1 MEYRAEE
8 LAIKADTT
16 VRNLHAYRDRGLLE
30 PPERRGRHAVYNDAH
45 LDRLQLIS
53 KLIQRGYTL
62 ANIGELLA
70 GQARGVDVAE
80 LLGVEAAL
88 LEPLSTGLGN
98 ILTGDQLMELY
109 GGSDS
114 ARIDASVKVGLLEP
128 IDPDVPLPERRYRVR
143 KPRAFRAGRDLVLA
157 GVPIDVTIAE
167 SAAISKAVQPIAHR
181 FVMLVAE
188 QIIREVE
195 DPASVEATTAGDNAD
210 LEDSIV
216 KVAQRLRQLAGGV
229 VAEELA
235 LQMDE
240 EIRQHL
246 GHLIDRRLAETASQD
261 RAEADIDLTAT
272 HHSS

>member
-1 MEYRAEE
+1 LGYAGAVEYRAEE

-16 VRNLHAYRDRGLLE
+16 VRNLRAYRDHGLLE

-62 ANIGELLA
+62 ANIGELLD

-98 ILTGDQLMELY
+98 IMTGEQLMELY
-109 GGSDS
+109 GVTDS
-114 ARIDASVKVGLLEP
+114 ARIDASVEVGLLEP
-128 IDPDVPLPERRYRVR
+128 IDPDVPLPERRFRVR

-157 GVPIDVTIAE
+157 GVPIDVAIAE
-167 SAAISKAVQPIAHR
+167 SSAITKAVQPIAHR
-181 FVMLVAE
+181 FVMLVAD

-195 DPASVEATTAGDNAD
+195 DTTSGDNVSAD
-210 LEDSIV
+210 PSIV
-216 KVAQRLRQLAGGV
+216 TVAQRLRQLAGGV

-246 GHLIDRRLAETASQD
+246 GHLIDRRLVETGRQERS
-261 RAEADIDLTAT
+261 ADSTHLTTA
-272 HHSS
+272 HQSG

>member
-16 VRNLHAYRDRGLLE
+16 VRNLRAYRDHGLLE

-98 ILTGDQLMELY
+98 ILTGEQLMVLY
-109 GGSDS
+109 GETDS

-157 GVPIDVTIAE
+157 GVPIDVAIAE

-261 RAEADIDLTAT
+261 RVAADIDLTAT